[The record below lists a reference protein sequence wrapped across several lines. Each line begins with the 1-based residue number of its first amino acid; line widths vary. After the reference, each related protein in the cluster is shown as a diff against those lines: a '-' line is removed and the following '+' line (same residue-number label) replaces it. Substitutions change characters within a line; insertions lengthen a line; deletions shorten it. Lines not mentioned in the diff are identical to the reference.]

1 MNLRNR
7 FVAVRLAPLDIFERR
22 ESEYEERF
30 SDGELESRVRVQRAE
45 IARVHTVKPII
56 R

>member
-7 FVAVRLAPLDIFERR
+7 FVAVRLGPLAIFERR

-30 SDGELESRVRVQRAE
+30 PMANWNPECVYNESNSRAYTL
-45 IARVHTVKPII
+45 IKPII